1 MYHQRVDGV
10 AGFVLAGGQSTRM
23 GRDKAFL
30 ELGGRTLLARALSLA
45 GTVAEPVRIVGVSE
59 SFLAHGR
66 VVEDVFP
73 GRGPLGGIHAAL
85 RSSAAE
91 LNLMLAVDL
100 PSVEPRFLAYLVNA
114 ARQSSAVVT
123 LPHAA
128 GGWQPL
134 CAVYRREFRTIAE
147 QSLREGSN
155 RIDRLLVRVEIRV
168 IAEEELEGGGF
179 SSTIFRNL
187 NTPEELERAELSIR
201 SMAGNRAAGE

>member
-1 MYHQRVDGV
+1 
-10 AGFVLAGGQSTRM
+10 M

-30 ELGGRTLLARALSLA
+30 ELGGQTLLARALALA
-45 GTVAEPVRIVGVSE
+45 GTVAESVHIVGASE

-85 RSSAAE
+85 ISSAAE

-100 PSVEPRFLAYLVNA
+100 PSVELRFLAYLVNA
-114 ARQSSAVVT
+114 ARRTSALVT

-134 CAVYRREFRTIAE
+134 CAVYRREFATVAE

-155 RIDRLLVRVEIRV
+155 RIDMLLVRVETRV
-168 IAEEELEGGGF
+168 IRAEELESVGF
-179 SSTIFRNL
+179 SATMFRNL
-187 NTPEELERAELSIR
+187 NTPEELECAELSL
-201 SMAGNRAAGE
+201 RATARNCTAGE

>member
-10 AGFVLAGGQSTRM
+10 AGFVLAGGRSTRM

-45 GTVAEPVRIVGVSE
+45 GTVAEPVRIVGASE

-66 VVEDVFP
+66 VVEDLFP

-100 PSVEPRFLAYLVNA
+100 PSVDPRFLAYLVNA

-134 CAVYRREFRTIAE
+134 CAVYRREFTTTAE
-147 QSLREGSN
+147 HSLREGSN
-155 RIDRLLVRVEIRV
+155 RIDTLLVRVAIRV
-168 IAEEELEGGGF
+168 IAEEELEGEGF
-179 SSTIFRNL
+179 SGTMFRNL
-187 NTPEELERAELSIR
+187 NTPEELEGAELSLR
-201 SMAGNRAAGE
+201 STAGTRVAGE

>member
-1 MYHQRVDGV
+1 
-10 AGFVLAGGQSTRM
+10 M

-45 GTVAEPVRIVGVSE
+45 GTVAEPVRIVGASE

-85 RSSAAE
+85 LSSAAE

-114 ARQSSAVVT
+114 ARQSGAGVT

-134 CAVYRREFRTIAE
+134 CAVYRPEFTTIAE
-147 QSLREGSN
+147 HSLRQGSN
-155 RIDRLLVRVEIRV
+155 RIDTLLVGLAIRV

-179 SSTIFRNL
+179 SSTMFRNL
-187 NTPEELERAELSIR
+187 NTPEELERAELSLR
-201 SMAGNRAAGE
+201 SGAATRVAGE

>member
-1 MYHQRVDGV
+1 VYHQRVDGV
-10 AGFVLAGGQSTRM
+10 AGFVLAGGRSTRM

-30 ELGGRTLLARALSLA
+30 ELGGQTLLARALSLA
-45 GTVAEPVRIVGVSE
+45 GMVAEQVRIVGASE
-59 SFLAHGR
+59 CFLAHGR

-85 RSSAAE
+85 ISSAAE

-114 ARQSSAVVT
+114 ARQTSALVT

-134 CAVYRREFRTIAE
+134 CAVYRREFTTIAE

-155 RIDRLLVRVEIRV
+155 RIDTLLVRVETRV
-168 IAEEELEGGGF
+168 IREEELEGVGF
-179 SSTIFRNL
+179 SATMFRNL
-187 NTPEELERAELSIR
+187 NTREELERAELSIR
-201 SMAGNRAAGE
+201 STAGNCTAGE